1 MFNVNTVIG
10 INSVMSRTS
19 GNRKKDQMDYK
30 KELREIIKMV
40 DAAKLRLGDVIC
52 EMDAED
58 LDTAAVDEAMDAL
71 DDVIDILEDSIE
83 EE

>member
-10 INSVMSRTS
+10 INSAMSRSS
-19 GNRKKDQMDYK
+19 GDRKKDQMDYK

-40 DAAKLRLGDVIC
+40 DAAKLRLGDVSC
-52 EMDAED
+52 EMDADD
-58 LDTAAVDEAMDAL
+58 LDTAAVDEAMDDL
-71 DDVIDILEDSIE
+71 DDVIDILEDRIE